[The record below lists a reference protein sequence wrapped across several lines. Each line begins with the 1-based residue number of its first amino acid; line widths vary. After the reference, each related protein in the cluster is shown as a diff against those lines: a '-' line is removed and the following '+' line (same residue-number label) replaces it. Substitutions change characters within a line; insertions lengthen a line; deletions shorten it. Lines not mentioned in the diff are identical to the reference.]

1 MKSILYRRLTACVVV
16 MALAHSAV
24 VPCSFGGKPMPPPPL
39 PPIKFQIQLWD
50 VPYGGGKYINK
61 MNNLGQVVGWYSHP
75 NGEKHGFLYDP
86 TVNANTAI
94 YLNDV
99 VATPAGWMI
108 SSAVGINNRGAIVGY
123 LEPVGSSFDPNFRM
137 GFILDMAAET
147 PTLLPLPDAQWAY
160 AWGTSINENGDVLGI
175 YRTAAG
181 GYGIY
186 VWNSGLYAPAN
197 PMPLLLGQDVTIANA
212 TPKLNNPVG
221 DRPAQVAGQLATG
234 PTQYGTAFRWT
245 PGQSLETFPELQ
257 SPVVS
262 DINDSGTFCGRVVA
276 KPSNKPASPYQMR
289 FNTNLELLG
298 VSVQGDFF
306 SDINGD
312 GDLINN
318 AALYRDGW
326 RFLNPNDL
334 IDLNDPDAA
343 IWFSASD
350 VNLSDLNERD
360 DITGFGQMV
369 GRIGFADHSALCF
382 ILTPAPSP

>member
-1 MKSILYRRLTACVVV
+1 MKSILYRRLTVCVVV
-16 MALAHSAV
+16 MTLALSAV

-86 TVNANTAI
+86 TVNVDTAI
-94 YLNDV
+94 DLNDV

-108 SSAVGINNRGAIVGY
+108 SSAVGINDRGAIVGY

-175 YRTAAG
+175 YRTAGG

-186 VWNSGLYAPAN
+186 FWNCGLYAPAD
-197 PMPLLLGQDVTIANA
+197 PTPVLLEQDVALTDA
-212 TPKLNNPVG
+212 PPELNNPVG
-221 DRPAQVAGQLATG
+221 DRPAQIAGQLAAG
-234 PTQYGTAFRWT
+234 PTKYGTAFRWT

-257 SPVVS
+257 SPSVM
-262 DINDSGTFCGRVVA
+262 DINDSGIFCGRVLA
-276 KPSNKPASPYQMR
+276 KPTNKPSSLYLMR
-289 FNTNLELLG
+289 FNTSLELLG
-298 VSVQGDFF
+298 LSINSTIF

-312 GDLINN
+312 GDLITY
-318 AALYRDGW
+318 ASLYRDGW
-326 RFLNPNDL
+326 GFLNPNDL
-334 IDLNDPDAA
+334 IDLSDPDAA
-343 IWFSASD
+343 IWFGAST
-350 VNLSDLNERD
+350 VNLTDLNERD
-360 DITGFGQMV
+360 DATGFGQMV
-369 GRIGFADHSALCF
+369 GRMWFADHSVLCF
-382 ILTPAPSP
+382 TLTPVPSP